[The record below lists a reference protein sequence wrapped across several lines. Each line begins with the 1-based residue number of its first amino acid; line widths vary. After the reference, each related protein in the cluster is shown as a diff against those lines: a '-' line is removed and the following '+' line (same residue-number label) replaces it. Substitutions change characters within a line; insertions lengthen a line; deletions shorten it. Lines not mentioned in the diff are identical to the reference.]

1 MLSVLGAAILAIILA
16 VILHFEVLNYLS
28 KTHFKRGWHSRL
40 LLPTGV
46 LALIF
51 THVLEVWLFGITYFI
66 LFSFGGVGEVLGDF
80 DYQILDCVYFSFVTY
95 TTLGYGDLVPEGYV
109 RFLAGTESVVGLLLI
124 AWSAS
129 YTYLEMQR
137 IATKTDAE

>member
-1 MLSVLGAAILAIILA
+1 MFSVLIAAITVIILA

-28 KTHFKRGWHSRL
+28 RIHFKRAWHSRL

-51 THVLEVWLFGITYFI
+51 THVLEVWLFGITYFL
-66 LFSFGGVGEVLGDF
+66 LFQFGGAGEILGDF
-80 DYQILDCVYFSFVTY
+80 DYKILDCVYFSFVTY
-95 TTLGYGDLVPEGYV
+95 TTLGYGDLVPEGFV

-129 YTYLEMQR
+129 YTYIEMQR
-137 IATKTDAE
+137 IAGKGGAD